1 MAEMNL
7 WFPVSIY
14 TEKNILT
21 GEEHQQLVNHVDTIK
36 KDIPSGGK
44 DWFGSIYT
52 SFETYDIRQDAEFD
66 NLLHN
71 IKIHVQD
78 YAKMHNSIH
87 DYQCQQAWF
96 NESVENQFQEFHT
109 HASNVIS
116 AVYYLRA
123 PEGAGDIVFKDPK
136 QPDMNPLKNVTEL
149 NDLNFASVS
158 FEPIENSLIIFR
170 SYLPHMVKPG
180 KNKVG
185 RISVACNYA

>member
-1 MAEMNL
+1 MAELNL

-14 TEKNILT
+14 TEKNVLT
-21 GEEHQQLVNHVDTIK
+21 QEEHQHLINHVDKIK

-52 SFETYDIRQDAEFD
+52 SFETYDIRQDIEFN

-71 IKIHVQD
+71 INLHVQD
-78 YAKMHNSIH
+78 YAKMHNSVYN
-87 DYQCQQAWF
+87 YQCQQAWF
-96 NESVENQFQEFHT
+96 NESVGNQFQEFHT

-123 PEGAGDIVFKDPK
+123 PEGSGDIVFKDPK
-136 QPDMNPLKNVTEL
+136 QPDMNPLKNITEL
-149 NDLNFASVS
+149 NDLNFASTS

-180 KNKVG
+180 KNKIG